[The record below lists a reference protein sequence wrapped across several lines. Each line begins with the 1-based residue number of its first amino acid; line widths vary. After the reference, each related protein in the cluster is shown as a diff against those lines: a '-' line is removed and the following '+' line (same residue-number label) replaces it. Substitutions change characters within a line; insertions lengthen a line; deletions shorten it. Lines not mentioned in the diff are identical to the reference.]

1 MNSMKNQ
8 LSVICVRQFN
18 DFSFL
23 CMSDLDVCDLAGNEA
38 SSSTGKQL
46 IETCNI
52 NTSLMTFKD
61 CIRILN
67 ENQTTK

>member
-1 MNSMKNQ
+1 
-8 LSVICVRQFN
+8 
-18 DFSFL
+18 
-23 CMSDLDVCDLAGNEA
+23 MSDLDVCDLAGNEA